1 MPDNFVVHIVDDDE
15 AVRQS
20 LAFMLST
27 AGIPVRLYDSATAF
41 LSTLGSV
48 QDGCLIT
55 DVCMPEMTGVELLRE
70 LKARSVEIPA
80 IVITGQGDIALAVEA
95 MKAGAIDFIE
105 KPFEEAAILAAVWT
119 AEELATQKGKHADT
133 SAAVTAK
140 LATLS
145 LRERQVLD
153 GVVAGKPNKTIA
165 RELGISPRTIEVYRA
180 NLMAKMEA
188 GSLSELVRMALLASP
203 GRPAVPTL

>member
-1 MPDNFVVHIVDDDE
+1 MSDNFVVHIVDDDE

-27 AGIPVRLYDSATAF
+27 AGIPVRLYESATAF
-41 LSTLGSV
+41 LSTLGSM
-48 QDGCLIT
+48 QTGCLIT

-70 LKARSVEIPA
+70 LKTRSIEMPA
-80 IVITGQGDIALAVEA
+80 IVITGQGDITLAVEA

-105 KPFEEAAILAAVWT
+105 KPFEEAVILASVRS
-119 AEELATQKGKHADT
+119 AEEQSTQKSKHAEI
-133 SAAVTAK
+133 SASVVAK

-153 GVVAGKPNKTIA
+153 GLVAGKPNKTIA
-165 RELGISPRTIEVYRA
+165 KDLGISPRTIEVYRA
-180 NLMAKMEA
+180 NLMSKMGA
-188 GSLSELVRMALLASP
+188 GSLSELVRMALLGSP
-203 GRPAVPTL
+203 PATP

>member
-27 AGIPVRLYDSATAF
+27 AGIPVRVYESATAF
-41 LSTLGSV
+41 LGALGNA
-48 QDGCLIT
+48 QEGCLIT

-70 LKARSVEIPA
+70 LKSRSIEIPA

-105 KPFEEAAILAAVWT
+105 KPFEEAVILASVRA
-119 AEELATQKGKHADT
+119 AEERGALKGKRAET
-133 SAAVTAK
+133 GSAVAARLT
-140 LATLS
+140 TLS
-145 LRERQVLD
+145 IRERQVLE

-165 RELGISPRTIEVYRA
+165 RELDISPRTVEVYRA

-188 GSLSELVRMALLASP
+188 GSLSELVRMALFASP
-203 GRPAVPTL
+203 MD

>member
-1 MPDNFVVHIVDDDE
+1 MSDNFVVHIVDDDE

-27 AGIPVRLYDSATAF
+27 AGIPVRLYESATAF
-41 LSTLGSV
+41 LDALGSA
-48 QDGCLIT
+48 QEGCLIT

-70 LKARSVEIPA
+70 LKSRLIEIPA

-95 MKAGAIDFIE
+95 MKAGAVDFIE
-105 KPFEEAAILAAVWT
+105 KPFEEVVILASVHA
-119 AEELATQKGKHADT
+119 AEERAMQKDKRVEG
-133 SAAVTAK
+133 SAAVVAK
-140 LATLS
+140 LTTLS
-145 LRERQVLD
+145 LRERQVLE

-165 RELGISPRTIEVYRA
+165 RDLGISPRTVEVYRA
-180 NLMAKMEA
+180 NLMTKMGA

-203 GRPAVPTL
+203 TN

>member
-27 AGIPVRLYDSATAF
+27 AGIPVRLYESATAF
-41 LSTLGSV
+41 LSALGGV

-70 LKARSVEIPA
+70 LKSQSIAIPA

-105 KPFEEAAILAAVWT
+105 KPFEEAVILASVRA
-119 AEELATQKGKHADT
+119 AEVRVASKGMEAET
-133 SAAVTAK
+133 GAAVAAR

-145 LRERQVLD
+145 VREKQVLD
-153 GVVAGKPNKTIA
+153 GVVAGKPNKIIA
-165 RELGISPRTIEVYRA
+165 RELDISPRTVEVYRA

-188 GSLSELVRMALLASP
+188 NSLSELVRMALLANHFP
-203 GRPAVPTL
+203 PT

>member
-1 MPDNFVVHIVDDDE
+1 MPNNFVVHIVDDDE

-27 AGIPVRLYDSATAF
+27 AGIPVRLYESATAF
-41 LSTLGSV
+41 LSALGGV
-48 QDGCLIT
+48 QEGCLIT

-70 LKARSVEIPA
+70 LTTRSIEMPA

-105 KPFEEAAILAAVWT
+105 KPFEEAVILAAVRN
-119 AEELATQKGKHADT
+119 AEERATQEGEHAET
-133 SAAVTAK
+133 GAAVTAK

-165 RELGISPRTIEVYRA
+165 RDLGISPRTIEVYRA

-203 GRPAVPTL
+203 GA